1 MTPLTQRSR
10 ELQVP
15 VDREAV
21 CITCAD
27 TATRMRVVEVDAGRE
42 LAVCVDEDERR
53 HTVDTGIAGP
63 VAPGD
68 RLLVH
73 AGTAL
78 HKESA

>member
-1 MTPLTQRSR
+1 MPSEQRSA
-10 ELQVP
+10 ELQGP
-15 VDREAV
+15 VDHGAR
-21 CITCAD
+21 CLTCGD
-27 TATRMRVVEVDAGRE
+27 TATWVRVVEVDRGRD
-42 LAVCVDEDERR
+42 LALCVDEGERR

-78 HKESA
+78 RRESA

>member
-1 MTPLTQRSR
+1 MTRSQQRSR

-15 VDREAV
+15 VDHGAG

-27 TATRMRVVEVDAGRE
+27 MATQMRVVEVDRGRE

>member
-1 MTPLTQRSR
+1 MTRSHQRAT

-15 VDREAV
+15 VDHGAGCV
-21 CITCAD
+21 TCGD
-27 TATRMRVVEVDAGRE
+27 IATWVRVVEVDRGRDI
-42 LAVCVDEDERR
+42 AICVHEGGPD
-53 HTVDTGIAGP
+53 HTVDTGIVGA

-78 HKESA
+78 RKESA

>member
-1 MTPLTQRSR
+1 MTPFQQRSR
-10 ELQVP
+10 ELQMP
-15 VDREAV
+15 ADRGAG

-27 TATRMRVVEVDAGRE
+27 TATRMRVVEVDGGRE
-42 LAVCVDEDERR
+42 LAVCVDEDEQR

-68 RLLVH
+68 WLLVH

-78 HKESA
+78 SKECA

>member
-1 MTPLTQRSR
+1 MTPSQQRSR

-15 VDREAV
+15 VDHRAG

-27 TATRMRVVEVDAGRE
+27 MATRMRVVEVDTGRE
-42 LAVCVDEDERR
+42 FAVCVDEDERR

-78 HKESA
+78 HKESG

>member
-1 MTPLTQRSR
+1 MTPFQRSS
-10 ELQVP
+10 ELQTP
-15 VDREAV
+15 VDRGAG

-27 TATRMRVVEVDAGRE
+27 MAMRMRVVEVDGGRE

-68 RLLVH
+68 SLLVH

-78 HKESA
+78 SKESA

>member
-1 MTPLTQRSR
+1 M
-10 ELQVP
+10 P
-15 VDREAV
+15 VDRGAG

-27 TATRMRVVEVDAGRE
+27 MATHMRVVEVDGGRK

-78 HKESA
+78 RKESA